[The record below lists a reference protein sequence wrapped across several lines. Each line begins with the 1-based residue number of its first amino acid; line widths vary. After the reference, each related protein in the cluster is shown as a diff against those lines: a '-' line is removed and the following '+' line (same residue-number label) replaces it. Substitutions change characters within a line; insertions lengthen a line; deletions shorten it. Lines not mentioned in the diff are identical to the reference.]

1 MEDNFALGYTL
12 GADNGNNSC
21 NDGMYGG
28 GAWLWILVIFALLGW
43 GGNGWG
49 GFGGGNGGGYVATAA
64 TQADIQRGFDTRT
77 VISKLDG
84 INSGLCDGFYAMNNG
99 MLSGFN
105 GVGNAICNMGYQ
117 TAQLV
122 NGVNTNMNQ
131 GFTGVTAG
139 LTALGNQMSDC
150 CCGTQRQIERGFC
163 DTNYNMATNT
173 RDVIQSTHS
182 DTDRIIARIDAM
194 ENTRMQEKISAL
206 QSENQ
211 SLKFA
216 ASQNEQNAFIAANQ
230 NAQTAEL
237 IRRISPMP
245 VPSYQVPAPYPYCVS
260 NTCGCM

>member
-99 MLSGFN
+99 MLNGFN
-105 GVGNAICNMGYQ
+105 GVGTQIAGLGTAMQQGFNAQTIADLQGQNAISR
-117 TAQLV
+117 QL
-122 NGVNTNMNQ
+122 
-131 GFTGVTAG
+131 A
-139 LTALGNQMSDC
+139 DC
-150 CCGTQRQIERGFC
+150 CCECMGG
-163 DTNYNMATNT
+163 D
-173 RDVIQSTHS
+173 
-182 DTDRIIARIDAM
+182 
-194 ENTRMQEKISAL
+194 
-206 QSENQ
+206 
-211 SLKFA
+211 
-216 ASQNEQNAFIAANQ
+216 
-230 NAQTAEL
+230 L
-237 IRRISPMP
+237 IP
-245 VPSYQVPAPYPYCVS
+245 C
-260 NTCGCM
+260 C